1 MSDYLLE
8 VKNLSMHY
16 DTLDGNV
23 DAVKDISFSVKN
35 GESFGLVGESGCG
48 KTSVAMTLL
57 QLQPDNSVI
66 TEGSIKLDGKE
77 LIGLSEN
84 ELRKVRWDSI
94 SIVFQG
100 AMNAWNPVIKIG
112 EQIREAMREHSPEN
126 SKQEN
131 IDKINQLFSMV
142 GLDETISDRFP
153 HELSGG
159 MKQRAVIALA
169 LSCDPKIIIADE
181 PTTALDVVIQDQILN
196 EIKKVQDLLGLSLI
210 YISHDIAVIAEMT
223 DKIAVMYAGSIVEIG
238 PTKSVF
244 ESPKHAYTKA
254 LLDSTPS
261 IQGEKKKLASLD
273 GEPPS
278 LINEIKGKVDLIIL
292 LVNTDRSSQSSLAK
306 NFPKADFIF
315 TSGSTHRT
323 SASMPQKPEGPYV
336 YSNGKQGK
344 YLTVVD
350 LDINNSTDTISDDSA
365 QEQKIKQLNNRLKRL
380 QKKDPTK
387 ALDDIYA
394 GQDNILSL
402 IKRYRNDLST
412 AETIL
417 QKAKNKMRF
426 TSFALNKKI
435 KDDPEILAMVDDAL
449 DKCVKL
455 DKSKKSE
462 SKDSHHNHNHSKKY
476 GKKNN

>member
-1 MSDYLLE
+1 MSQKLLE
-8 VKNLSMHY
+8 VTNLSMHY

-23 DAVKDISFSVKN
+23 DAVKNVSFTVNS

-66 TEGSIKLDGKE
+66 TEGSIKLEGKE

-84 ELRKVRWDSI
+84 DLRKVRWDSI

-112 EQIREAMREHSPEN
+112 EQIREAMREHYPQN

-131 IDKINQLFSMV
+131 INKINELFKMV
-142 GLDETISDRFP
+142 GLDESISERFP

-223 DKIAVMYAGSIVEIG
+223 DKIAVMYAGSIVEMG
-238 PTKSVF
+238 PTKNVF
-244 ESPKHAYTKA
+244 TSPKHSYTRA

-261 IQGEKKKLASLD
+261 IKGEKKKLRSLD

-278 LINEIKGKVDLIIL
+278 LIDKIDGCSFAPRCPDREISCNPTEHMNLIEIEPEHFVDIC
-292 LVNTDRSSQSSLAK
+292 S
-306 NFPKADFIF
+306 
-315 TSGSTHRT
+315 
-323 SASMPQKPEGPYV
+323 
-336 YSNGKQGK
+336 QGK
-344 YLTVVD
+344 
-350 LDINNSTDTISDDSA
+350 
-365 QEQKIKQLNNRLKRL
+365 
-380 QKKDPTK
+380 
-387 ALDDIYA
+387 
-394 GQDNILSL
+394 
-402 IKRYRNDLST
+402 
-412 AETIL
+412 
-417 QKAKNKMRF
+417 M
-426 TSFALNKKI
+426 
-435 KDDPEILAMVDDAL
+435 
-449 DKCVKL
+449 
-455 DKSKKSE
+455 
-462 SKDSHHNHNHSKKY
+462 
-476 GKKNN
+476 

>member
-1 MSDYLLE
+1 
-8 VKNLSMHY
+8 MHY
-16 DTLDGNV
+16 DTLEGNV
-23 DAVKDISFSVKN
+23 NAVKNVSFNVNS

-57 QLQPDNSVI
+57 QLQPENSVI

-84 ELRKVRWDSI
+84 DLRKVRWDSI

-112 EQIREAMREHSPEN
+112 EQIREAMREHYPQN

-131 IDKINQLFSMV
+131 INKINELFKMV
-142 GLDETISDRFP
+142 GLDESISERFP

-223 DKIAVMYAGSIVEIG
+223 DKIAVMYAGSIVEMG
-238 PTKSVF
+238 PTKNVF
-244 ESPKHAYTKA
+244 TSPKHSYTRA

-261 IQGEKKKLASLD
+261 IKGEKKKLRSLD

-278 LINEIKGKVDLIIL
+278 LIDKIAGCSFAPRCPDREISCNPTEHMSLIEIEPDHYVD
-292 LVNTDRSSQSSLAK
+292 VCS
-306 NFPKADFIF
+306 
-315 TSGSTHRT
+315 
-323 SASMPQKPEGPYV
+323 
-336 YSNGKQGK
+336 QGK
-344 YLTVVD
+344 
-350 LDINNSTDTISDDSA
+350 I
-365 QEQKIKQLNNRLKRL
+365 
-380 QKKDPTK
+380 
-387 ALDDIYA
+387 
-394 GQDNILSL
+394 
-402 IKRYRNDLST
+402 
-412 AETIL
+412 
-417 QKAKNKMRF
+417 
-426 TSFALNKKI
+426 
-435 KDDPEILAMVDDAL
+435 
-449 DKCVKL
+449 
-455 DKSKKSE
+455 
-462 SKDSHHNHNHSKKY
+462 
-476 GKKNN
+476 

>member
-66 TEGSIKLDGKE
+66 SEGSIKLDGKE

-112 EQIREAMREHSPEN
+112 EQIREAMREHSPDS
-126 SKQEN
+126 SKQKN
-131 IDKINQLFSMV
+131 IEKINELFNMV

-261 IQGEKKKLASLD
+261 IQGEKKKLTSLD

-278 LINEIKGKVDLIIL
+278 LINEIKGCSFSPRCPSPSSACKNQSVEMGLIQ
-292 LVNTDRSSQSSLAK
+292 V
-306 NFPKADFIF
+306 
-315 TSGSTHRT
+315 G
-323 SASMPQKPEGPYV
+323 
-336 YSNGKQGK
+336 
-344 YLTVVD
+344 
-350 LDINNSTDTISDDSA
+350 DDH
-365 QEQKIKQLNNRLKRL
+365 
-380 QKKDPTK
+380 
-387 ALDDIYA
+387 YA
-394 GQDNILSL
+394 
-402 IKRYRNDLST
+402 
-412 AETIL
+412 
-417 QKAKNKMRF
+417 
-426 TSFALNKKI
+426 
-435 KDDPEILAMVDDAL
+435 
-449 DKCVKL
+449 DKCCTECV
-455 DKSKKSE
+455 
-462 SKDSHHNHNHSKKY
+462 
-476 GKKNN
+476 

>member
-1 MSDYLLE
+1 M
-8 VKNLSMHY
+8 
-16 DTLDGNV
+16 
-23 DAVKDISFSVKN
+23 
-35 GESFGLVGESGCG
+35 
-48 KTSVAMTLL
+48 
-57 QLQPDNSVI
+57 
-66 TEGSIKLDGKE
+66 E

-131 IDKINQLFSMV
+131 IDKINQLFNMV

-278 LINEIKGKVDLIIL
+278 LINEIKGCSFSPRCPSPSSGCKNQSIEMGLIQ
-292 LVNTDRSSQSSLAK
+292 VGED
-306 NFPKADFIF
+306 
-315 TSGSTHRT
+315 H
-323 SASMPQKPEGPYV
+323 
-336 YSNGKQGK
+336 
-344 YLTVVD
+344 
-350 LDINNSTDTISDDSA
+350 
-365 QEQKIKQLNNRLKRL
+365 
-380 QKKDPTK
+380 
-387 ALDDIYA
+387 YA
-394 GQDNILSL
+394 
-402 IKRYRNDLST
+402 
-412 AETIL
+412 
-417 QKAKNKMRF
+417 
-426 TSFALNKKI
+426 
-435 KDDPEILAMVDDAL
+435 
-449 DKCVKL
+449 DKCCTECV
-455 DKSKKSE
+455 
-462 SKDSHHNHNHSKKY
+462 
-476 GKKNN
+476 